1 MKQEEHNEQAAL
13 FRWAALA
20 AGRYPELALL
30 FAVPNG
36 GRRDAVTGARLK
48 AEGVKAGVPDIWL
61 PVARCGYHGLV
72 IELKAEG
79 GRASREQKAW
89 LRALEEQGWLAA
101 VCVGA
106 TAAWELLG
114 RYLEGTYP
122 QKGNSCPK
130 VSSDT

>member
-1 MKQEEHNEQAAL
+1 MKQEEHNEQVAL
-13 FRWAALA
+13 FRWATLA

-72 IELKAEG
+72 IELKAPR
-79 GRASREQKAW
+79 GRASREQRAW
-89 LRALEEQGWLAA
+89 IGALEEQGWLAA

-106 TAAWELLG
+106 EAARKLLDQ
-114 RYLEGTYP
+114 YLGGTYH
-122 QKGNSCPK
+122 KNGDSCQI